1 MIQQISIAPVLQVPQ
16 APQGVSQPAQA
27 ESFQSVMKKAI
38 SEKDST
44 PKADGKPENPKQQK
58 ETEGSVVPPDAAV
71 ISSALCTAGL
81 NAAQVVVQ
89 NLQAASAGQA
99 KPIAE
104 GTVIAAQPAAPVPA
118 QPVQAAPVSAQHP
131 LSPAGTEG
139 KASAAL
145 QQTAPA
151 KPAAAAAANEF
162 APAAAAQTAQ
172 TPLPLPKAENAPKQ
186 AEAGA
191 NLPALQTEAAAVQT
205 AEAPPV
211 QGQKTAIPA
220 APEKAV
226 PVQVQKA
233 DAESFMPAVQK
244 GTAENDPSQQSAA
257 QGAYQQLFQ
266 TGNVVIKISDA
277 PSETPKAVSHQ
288 VADQVSLH
296 YKAGNPQFEMQ
307 LYPKN
312 LGRVTVKLGVEKGTL
327 TVEIFAAN
335 PKTQSMLLSGSGEI
349 RSMIESTVHQPVQVQ
364 QPAQN
369 AEGHQQQSNEGQSRQ
384 QQQRQQAESR
394 RQPDPQ
400 DTASTTDFVTFMQ
413 QLRAKVY
420 SV

>member
-1 MIQQISIAPVLQVPQ
+1 MIQQISIAPVQQVPQ

-27 ESFQSVMKKAI
+27 ESFQSVMKKAV

-44 PKADGKPENPKQQK
+44 PKTDGKPENPKQQK
-58 ETEGSVVPPDAAV
+58 ETESSVVPPDAAV
-71 ISSALCTAGL
+71 ISSVLFSAGL
-81 NAAQVVVQ
+81 NAVQVAVQ
-89 NLQAASAGQA
+89 NPEAVPAGRTT
-99 KPIAE
+99 PAE
-104 GTVIAAQPAAPVPA
+104 GAVIAAQPAAPVLG
-118 QPVQAAPVSAQHP
+118 QPVQTAPVSTQNP
-131 LSPAGTEG
+131 LSRAETEG
-139 KASAAL
+139 KASAVL

-151 KPAAAAAANEF
+151 KTAAAAAANESV
-162 APAAAAQTAQ
+162 PAAAAQTAQ

-186 AEAGA
+186 AETGT
-191 NLPALQTEAAAVQT
+191 NLPALQTEAAAVQI
-205 AEAPPV
+205 AEVPAV
-211 QGQKTAIPA
+211 QAQKTTVPA
-220 APEKAV
+220 APEKAE
-226 PVQVQKA
+226 PQQAQKA
-233 DAESFMPAVQK
+233 DAESLLPAVQK
-244 GTAENDPSQQSAA
+244 AETENDPSQQAA
-257 QGAYQQLFQ
+257 ASGSYRQLFQ

-312 LGRVTVKLGVEKGTL
+312 LGRVTVKLGMEKGTL

-369 AEGHQQQSNEGQSRQ
+369 TEWHQQQGNEGQSRQ

-413 QLRAKVY
+413 QLRAKAY